1 MPRENEGRDQG
12 DAEVKKIGEKPEADS
27 PHSSEGI
34 DSAILDFRFPTCRT
48 AKQHISAA
56 QATQL

>member
-1 MPRENEGRDQG
+1 MPRENEGRDQS

-48 AKQHISAA
+48 AKQHISA
-56 QATQL
+56 TQL